1 MIRLS
6 IIKNSPHFI
15 YLTPKAGLFGC
26 FRFFSIVN
34 NMLTIKPLGYF
45 CRESI
50 SEVILS
56 LFNISDTSN
65 LKSEI
70 FY

>member
-15 YLTPKAGLFGC
+15 YLIPKPGIFGC
-26 FRFFSIVN
+26 FQFFSVVN
-34 NMLTIKPLGYF
+34 NMLTIKPSGYF

-50 SEVILS
+50 CEVILS

-65 LKSEI
+65 LKSGI

>member
-15 YLTPKAGLFGC
+15 YC

-45 CRESI
+45 CTESI
-50 SEVILS
+50 CEVILS